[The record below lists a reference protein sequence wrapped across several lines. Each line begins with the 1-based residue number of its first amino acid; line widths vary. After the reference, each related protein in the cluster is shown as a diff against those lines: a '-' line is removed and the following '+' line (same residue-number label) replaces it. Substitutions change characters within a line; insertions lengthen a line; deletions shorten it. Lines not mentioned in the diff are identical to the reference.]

1 MKEIILKYLNNK
13 VEEEEENKL
22 YLLIKKIVNIVI
34 GTHSNY
40 KDTLIDIYGTYDS
53 AVNEIINEIFI
64 KIKNKKEILMS
75 IINNIENIE
84 SYISRMILNHIID
97 IVKSY
102 KSKLSLNKE
111 DDDGNEK
118 IDVINIAEFDDLK
131 SEIIAEYFV
140 EELKSLDNM
149 QLCYYFYKVLYN
161 EEIFYSE
168 KSKDAKYKM
177 VQRLKEKLR
186 NLVEDFGIDQ
196 KEFAIAVKI
205 YMSEI
210 CDKIRHNSREEKN
223 KK

>member
-13 VEEEEENKL
+13 FEEEEENKL
-22 YLLIKKIVNIVI
+22 YLLIKKIVTIII

-210 CDKIRHNSREEKN
+210 CDKIRHNNREEKN

>member
-13 VEEEEENKL
+13 FEEEEENKL
-22 YLLIKKIVNIVI
+22 YLLIKKIVTIII

-64 KIKNKKEILMS
+64 KIKNKKEILTS

-140 EELKSLDNM
+140 EELKALDSM

>member
-1 MKEIILKYLNNK
+1 VKEIILKYLNNK
-13 VEEEEENKL
+13 FEEEEENKL
-22 YLLIKKIVNIVI
+22 YLLIKKIVTIII

-210 CDKIRHNSREEKN
+210 CDKIRHNNREEKN

>member
-13 VEEEEENKL
+13 FEEEEENKL

-64 KIKNKKEILMS
+64 KIKNKKEILTS

-140 EELKSLDNM
+140 EELKALDSM

>member
-13 VEEEEENKL
+13 FEEEEENKL
-22 YLLIKKIVNIVI
+22 YLLIKKIVTIII

-111 DDDGNEK
+111 DDDGYEK
-118 IDVINIAEFDDLK
+118 IDLINVIELDDVK
-131 SEIIAEYFV
+131 SEVIAEYFV

-186 NLVEDFGIDQ
+186 DLVEDFGIDQ

>member
-1 MKEIILKYLNNK
+1 VKEIILKYLNNK
-13 VEEEEENKL
+13 FEEEEENKL
-22 YLLIKKIVNIVI
+22 YLLIKKIVTIII

-64 KIKNKKEILMS
+64 KIKNKKEILTS

-131 SEIIAEYFV
+131 SEIIAEYFA
-140 EELKSLDNM
+140 EELKALDSM